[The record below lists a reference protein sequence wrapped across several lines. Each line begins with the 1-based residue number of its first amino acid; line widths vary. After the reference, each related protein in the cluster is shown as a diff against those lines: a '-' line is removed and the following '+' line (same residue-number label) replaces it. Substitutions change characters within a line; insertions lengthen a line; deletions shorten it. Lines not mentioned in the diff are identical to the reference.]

1 MTHIFDPHTY
11 IKTIYVVGVGGT
23 GCSAARVI
31 ARILYDMERR
41 RKHAP
46 QMILVDHD
54 VVEEKNIGRQ
64 ALFQPADIGSPKAI
78 TVARRLSFALGLEI
92 GAIPMKFDPERHT
105 DRYGGNLIVSCV
117 DNHEARQAIHRA
129 KGVFVQSGNERDHGQ
144 VIIGSSNDAD
154 MIRHESNWQN
164 DTVRHLPTE
173 GLLFPSLLEPDPVV
187 APQPAASC
195 GEMVEQGN
203 QSLLVNDWQALVIGS
218 YVYKLLHRA
227 PIHTFMTFIDA
238 DDGTV
243 SGKEISRENVLAY
256 LNAE

>member
-1 MTHIFDPHTY
+1 MTHVFDPHTY

-23 GCSAARVI
+23 GSSAARII
-31 ARILYDMERR
+31 ARILYDMQRS

-54 VVEEKNIGRQ
+54 TVEEKNIGRQ
-64 ALFQPADIGSPKAI
+64 ALFLPADVGSPKAT

-92 GAIPMKFDPERHT
+92 SAIPMKFDPERHT
-105 DRYGGNLIVSCV
+105 ERYGGNLIVSCV

-129 KGVFVQSGNERDHGQ
+129 KGVFVQSGNERDFGQ
-144 VIIGSSNDAD
+144 VCISTTNDPELVL
-154 MIRHESNWQN
+154 HESNWRN
-164 DTVRHLPTE
+164 GTVRHLPSE

-195 GEMVEQGN
+195 GELVEQGS

-218 YVYKLLHRA
+218 YVYKLLHRT
-227 PIHTFMTFIDA
+227 PIQTFITFLA
-238 DDGTV
+238 DGVV
-243 SGKEISRENVLAY
+243 SGKSLTRDNVLAY

>member
-1 MTHIFDPHTY
+1 MTHAFDPHTY
-11 IKTIYVVGVGGT
+11 IKMIYVVGVGGT

-54 VVEEKNIGRQ
+54 TVEEKNIGRQ

-92 GAIPMKFDPERHT
+92 GAIPMKFDPECHT

-129 KGVFVQSGNERDHGQ
+129 KGIFVQSGNEREGR
-144 VIIGSSNDAD
+144 ISTTNDPELSYD
-154 MIRHESNWQN
+154 P
-164 DTVRHLPTE
+164 TVVRCAIYPPRACCFHRCWMSPYNT
-173 GLLFPSLLEPDPVV
+173 
-187 APQPAASC
+187 ATAASC
-195 GEMVEQGN
+195 E
-203 QSLLVNDWQALVIGS
+203 
-218 YVYKLLHRA
+218 
-227 PIHTFMTFIDA
+227 
-238 DDGTV
+238 
-243 SGKEISRENVLAY
+243 
-256 LNAE
+256 

>member
-1 MTHIFDPHTY
+1 MTHVFDPHTY

-23 GCSAARVI
+23 GSSAARII
-31 ARILYDMERR
+31 ARILYDMERS

-64 ALFQPADIGSPKAI
+64 ALFLPADIGSTKAT
-78 TVARRLSFALGLEI
+78 TVAKRLSFALGLEI

-105 DRYGGNLIVSCV
+105 ERYGGNLIVSCV
-117 DNHEARQAIHRA
+117 DNHEARQAIHRSNGCVIA
-129 KGVFVQSGNERDHGQ
+129 SGNHENAGQ
-144 VIIGSSNDAD
+144 VIISNCNETER
-154 MIRHESNWQN
+154 ILHESNWR
-164 DTVRHLPTE
+164 DGTVRHLPTE

-195 GEMVEQGN
+195 GELTASGE

-227 PIHTFMTFIDA
+227 PIQTFMTFLA
-238 DDGTV
+238 DGVV
-243 SGKEISRENVLAY
+243 SGKAITKDNISAY
-256 LNAE
+256 ISAE